1 MSEGTQAQEVRKKDA
16 TPSRR
21 TRGDGSIFH
30 KRYTDKRTRKTK
42 KTSTLYM
49 KYYIGGKPVI
59 EPTGTTKYREAVK
72 QLRQRQAEVASGRY
86 VGPDVEKT
94 SYRNI
99 REIALNHYR
108 ANDRKSLDRFQ
119 DAVAHLDQF
128 FSSRLVRDITSD
140 RVTAYTA
147 SRRDEDAANATINRE
162 LAALKLML
170 RLGERAG
177 KVVNRPYI
185 AMLEERNRRT
195 GFFEDEQFEA
205 ILTHLSEDLRPVFG
219 TAFVTGW
226 RVKSEILTREKSHL
240 DLKAGWLRLE
250 PGETK
255 NDEGRMFPL
264 LPRLRQ
270 ILEAQGER
278 TRQIEQETGR
288 IIRWLFH
295 RDGKP
300 IKSFRRAWLTACTKA
315 GLSGRIPYDFRR
327 TAIRN
332 LERAGIAR
340 SAAMAMV
347 GHKTESVYRRYA
359 IADERMLT
367 EAGEKLQTLYD
378 SSEARSRSVVPLDEA
393 RAGRSPKA

>member
-1 MSEGTQAQEVRKKDA
+1 MSEGTQAQEVRKEDA

-30 KRYTDKRTRKTK
+30 KRYTDKQTRKTK

-49 KYYIGGKPVI
+49 KYYVDGKPVI

-147 SRRDEDAANATINRE
+147 SRRDEDAANAAINRE

-195 GFFEDEQFEA
+195 GFFEDEQCEA

-270 ILEAQGER
+270 
-278 TRQIEQETGR
+278 
-288 IIRWLFH
+288 
-295 RDGKP
+295 
-300 IKSFRRAWLTACTKA
+300 AWLTACTKA

-378 SSEARSRSVVPLDEA
+378 RSEARSRSVVPLDEA

>member
-1 MSEGTQAQEVRKKDA
+1 MSEETSQEAKKKDA
-16 TPSRR
+16 SPSRR
-21 TRGDGSIFH
+21 ARGDGSIFH
-30 KRYTDKRTRKTK
+30 KRYTDKRTGRTQ
-42 KTSTLYM
+42 KTSTLYI
-49 KYYIGGKPVI
+49 KYYVGGKPVI
-59 EPTGTTKYREAVK
+59 EPTGTAKYREAVK

-86 VGPDVEKT
+86 VGRDVEKT
-94 SYRNI
+94 SYKDI

-108 ANDRKSLDRFQ
+108 ANDRKSFDRFQ
-119 DAVAHLDQF
+119 DAIAHLDQF
-128 FSSRLVRDITSD
+128 FSFRLVRDITPD

-147 SRRDEDAANATINRE
+147 ARRDEHAANATINRE

-177 KVVNRPYI
+177 KVVNRPYVG
-185 AMLEERNRRT
+185 MLEERNRRT

-270 ILEAQGER
+270 ILEIQVER

-295 RDGKP
+295 RDGRP

-315 GLSGRIPYDFRR
+315 GLSGRIPHDFRR

-378 SSEARSRSVVPLDEA
+378 SSEARPRSVVPLEEA
-393 RAGRSPKA
+393 RAGRSPKV